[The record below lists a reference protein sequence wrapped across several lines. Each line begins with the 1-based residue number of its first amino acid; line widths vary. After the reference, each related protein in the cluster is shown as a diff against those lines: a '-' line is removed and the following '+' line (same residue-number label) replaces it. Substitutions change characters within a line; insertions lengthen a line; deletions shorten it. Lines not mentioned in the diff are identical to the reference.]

1 MLVWAIRGLPYDE
14 LEWKT
19 KMLSVV
25 IKSQLT
31 AIGFGSEQSSGQ
43 ILQRGCPN
51 SCVLESDSERRALL
65 TKLEHFLSVLASF
78 PLVSD
83 GSRNY
88 CFLSVYT
95 N

>member
-1 MLVWAIRGLPYDE
+1 MGNLVVPYNK
-14 LEWKT
+14 LEWQAE
-19 KMLSVV
+19 MLRVM

-31 AIGFGSEQSSGQ
+31 ATGFGSEKSSGH

-65 TKLEHFLSVLASF
+65 TKLEHFLSLLTRF
-78 PLVSD
+78 HLFSD
-83 GSRNY
+83 GSRNDQ
-88 CFLSVYT
+88 LIQ